1 MTKLQIFPNLS
12 KAFFIFLVMITYIL
26 LFYFLFKL
34 DLRLDFVS
42 FYASALAYN
51 NHSNPYT
58 SLSATFLS
66 TNEKLPINLNPPFF
80 MEILRPLAFLNYK
93 EAVVLWSV
101 SIFILGLIGA
111 YFSFK
116 LTLKPALFRKNWLY
130 CLVIYI
136 AFYPTIM
143 STNLAQ
149 IGGLLLFFIV
159 IGYNFYRQNN
169 DVYAGLLWGII
180 TSLKLFP
187 ALLFIFAWKEKRYRV
202 LIIMIMTC
210 LTAHLIPV
218 FTYGIQI
225 YNNYFSLL
233 GRVLWYGDSWNASIY
248 GFLFRFLV
256 DPYSRNPDLWLVQ
269 LIYYITFIS
278 GLIWYIKRLNY
289 LERNRNNHRSFCLT
303 LVVMLVLSPL
313 GWLYYFPLLIMPLVD
328 LYESIEQ
335 GPPITLDMSLWIISF
350 LFVNFPIGYLA
361 AHQMPPDIFYKL
373 TCFSVYFYGLLI
385 MAYLLSKPNVRHEV
399 SSLKQNMREK
409 NYLLFPAMLILS
421 FGLFIPLIVFV
432 THLP

>member
-1 MTKLQIFPNLS
+1 MTKLKTFYNLPMF
-12 KAFFIFLVMITYIL
+12 AFIFLVIITYIL
-26 LFYFLFKL
+26 LFYFLSKL

-58 SLSATFLS
+58 ALSATFLS

-80 MEILRPLAFLNYK
+80 MEFIRPLALLNYK
-93 EAVVLWSV
+93 DAVILWSV

-116 LTLKPALFRKNWLY
+116 LTLKPVFFRKHWFY
-130 CLVIYI
+130 CLMMYL

-143 STNLAQ
+143 SINLAQ
-149 IGGLLLFFIV
+149 IGGLLLFFII
-159 IGYNFYRQNN
+159 IGYFFYRKNNNFY
-169 DVYAGLLWGII
+169 AGILWGII
-180 TSLKLFP
+180 ISLKLFP
-187 ALLFIFAWKEKRYRV
+187 ALLFIFAWKEKRYQV
-202 LIIMIMTC
+202 VVIMIITC
-210 LTAHLIPV
+210 LIAHLIPI
-218 FTYGIQI
+218 FTYGINI
-225 YNNYFSLL
+225 YSLYFSLL
-233 GRVLWYGDSWNASIY
+233 RRVLWYSDSWNASIY

-289 LERNRNNHRSFCLT
+289 LDLDRNNHRSFCLT

-328 LYESIEQ
+328 LYESSEQ

-385 MAYLLSKPNVRHEV
+385 MAYLLSKPKVRHVASNLE
-399 SSLKQNMREK
+399 SNIMGK

-421 FGLFIPLIVFV
+421 FGLFIPLLVFV